1 MGTALQRMDDEVAG
15 APEVVGG
22 TGWNDPLSDP
32 VEYNAKLTAQTER
45 GWLKTTPYDPRV
57 AAIVIARVAEGTML
71 TVVISQYGISMGTI
85 RKWKR
90 KSREFK
96 DALVEAE
103 AMGAQAMV
111 EQAVT
116 IADGQAFTPAEAMS
130 QKLRIEARWKLAE
143 KHAPGRYGS
152 KSDEAGGLEWGKVL
166 DEMNARRA
174 ARTVVAQTVVDAQA
188 VPKEATKEVDPI

>member
-1 MGTALQRMDDEVAG
+1 MGTAQRETDSDGGEMVALTPAG
-15 APEVVGG
+15 A
-22 TGWNDPLSDP
+22 DHPLTDP
-32 VEYNAKLTAQTER
+32 VEYNAKLTANQER

-71 TVVISQYGISMGTI
+71 TVVIAEYGISMGTI

-152 KSDEAGGLEWGKVL
+152 KSDEVGGLDWGKVL

-174 ARTVVAQTVVDAQA
+174 ARTVVAQTVVEAQA
-188 VPKEATKEVDPI
+188 VPKEATNEVDPI

>member
-1 MGTALQRMDDEVAG
+1 MDDEVAG

-22 TGWNDPLSDP
+22 TGGNDPLSDP

-152 KSDEAGGLEWGKVL
+152 KSDEAGGLDWGKVL

-188 VPKEATKEVDPI
+188 VPKEATNEVDPI

>member
-152 KSDEAGGLEWGKVL
+152 KSDEAGGLDWGKVL

>member
-1 MGTALQRMDDEVAG
+1 MDDEVAG